1 MADIKHVGRLRS
13 NQKKVV
19 VAFRTLPGES
29 DSALVVLTENL
40 TDDQHDSL
48 IKLVESPAGQN
59 AYEFGEVMSR
69 SRFPDG
75 TSMLAILHL
84 NNKLSKVKTS
94 EVEMIP
100 NNLTSVGLDQLNQ
113 LIAEQKGIS
122 VNDLAL
128 GNNVQIEEAA
138 TVTDLAPEKETQS
151 AVQEPVIIDEGP
163 VSDAELAKRYRSQ
176 ADRLSKEAA
185 QLRRKADEIMPI
197 KKKISSVVNGE
208 KAVAS

>member
-29 DSALVVLTENL
+29 DAALIVLTENL

-94 EVEMIP
+94 DVEMIP
-100 NNLTSVGLDQLNQ
+100 NNITSVGLDQLNQ

-138 TVTDLAPEKETQS
+138 TVTDLAPETQS
-151 AVQEPVIIDEGP
+151 AIQEPVIIDEGP

-208 KAVAS
+208 KTVAS

>member
-1 MADIKHVGRLRS
+1 MADLKHVGRLRS

-19 VAFRTLPGES
+19 VAYRTLPGES
-29 DSALVVLTENL
+29 DSALVVLTESI
-40 TDDQHDSL
+40 TDDQHDAL

-59 AYEFGEVMSR
+59 SYEFAEVMSR
-69 SRFPDG
+69 TRFPDG
-75 TSMLAILHL
+75 TVMLPILHL
-84 NNKLSKVKTS
+84 TGKLSKVKTS

-100 NNLTSVGLDQLNQ
+100 NSLTSVGLDQLNQ

-128 GNNVQIEEAA
+128 GNNVQIDEAA
-138 TVTDLAPEKETQS
+138 TVTDLAPVEEMTAKIED
-151 AVQEPVIIDEGP
+151 PVIVDRGNL
-163 VSDAELAKRYRSQ
+163 SDAELAKQYRSQ

-185 QLRRKADEIMPI
+185 QLRRKADELLPI

>member
-29 DSALVVLTENL
+29 DAALIVLTENL

-94 EVEMIP
+94 DVEMIP
-100 NNLTSVGLDQLNQ
+100 NSITSVGLDQLNQ

-138 TVTDLAPEKETQS
+138 TVTDLAPETQS
-151 AVQEPVIIDEGP
+151 AIQEPVIIDEGP

-208 KAVAS
+208 KTVAS